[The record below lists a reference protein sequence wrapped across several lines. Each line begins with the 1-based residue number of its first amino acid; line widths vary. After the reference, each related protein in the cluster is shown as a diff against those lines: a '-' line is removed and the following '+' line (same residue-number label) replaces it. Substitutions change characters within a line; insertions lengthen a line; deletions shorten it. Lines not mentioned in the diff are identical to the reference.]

1 MSNVTYT
8 PGVGNAP
15 FGNLNTNPEA
25 SQYGLESGFN
35 PDEANL
41 IAKAIR
47 KIIFDAA
54 PAKYNSMKLLYAKP
68 FKEYGLDEFEYLEK
82 TFGRTA
88 IEAATIAAP
97 QAAAPGVFQTHS
109 FDLTAATISKISKDL
124 VIVYPTGEHGVIVD
138 IVGNTVTVNS
148 QTNAGLP
155 AVAIGDVF
163 AVEATIRADA
173 MDSFSNYSRMETITR
188 YNYVQFFLR
197 AQRWGRVELQ
207 KYKNQGTTN
216 YLQLDM
222 DEKVTQ
228 LRIDMFNSYWN
239 GQRGEYQI
247 SGGFVAKS
255 MGGIY
260 PTMIAAGS
268 AQANPTVAGLKATF
282 EALAFQTDFKAEGGT
297 RFVYATSEMLNEFSN
312 IYKQPG
318 LRYEPNDYIADLN
331 LKRIELGGQNFVL
344 VPCELFRERSCFPAD
359 WQRRIFVLDQET
371 ISPVKMKGIPQF
383 EMGGTTLDM
392 GKNGSREDFQDFY
405 VRGQLSQEFNNPQG
419 SFIIDVQ

>member
-15 FGNLNTNPEA
+15 FGNLETNPQA
-25 SQYGLESGFN
+25 SEYGIESEYSPN
-35 PDEANL
+35 EEIL

-54 PAKYNSMKLLYAKP
+54 PAKYNSMKLLYSKP

-82 TFGRTA
+82 TFGRSVVVSNA
-88 IEAATIAAP
+88 VVGL
-97 QAAAPGVFQTHS
+97 QAAVPGAHQTQV
-109 FDLTAATISKISKDL
+109 LTMTAATVDKLSVDL
-124 VIVYPTGEHGVIVD
+124 ILVYPDNTHAVVVD
-138 IVGNTVTVNS
+138 ITGLNVTVNS
-148 QTNAGLP
+148 LTNAGLP
-155 AVAIGDVF
+155 GVLVGDEF

-188 YNYVQFFLR
+188 YNYIQFFLR

-222 DEKVTQ
+222 DEKVKQ
-228 LRIDMFNSYWN
+228 LRVDMFNSYWN
-239 GQRGEYQI
+239 GQRGEYTI
-247 SGGFVAKS
+247 AGGFVAKS
-255 MGGIY
+255 MGGIN
-260 PTMIAAGS
+260 PTMLAAGS
-268 AQANPTVAGLKATF
+268 ASANPTVAGLKTAF
-282 EALAFQTDFKAEGGT
+282 ESLAFQTDFKAEGGT
-297 RFVYATSEMLNEFSN
+297 RFIYATSEMLNEFSN

-318 LRYEPNDYIADLN
+318 LRYEPSDHIADLN

-359 WQRRIFVLDQET
+359 WQRKIFILDQES

-383 EMGGTTLDM
+383 EMGGTLAM
-392 GKNGSREDFQDFY
+392 GKNGTREDFEDFY
-405 VRGQLSQEFNNPQG
+405 VRGQLSQEYNNPQG
-419 SFIIDVQ
+419 GFILDVQ